1 MATEHEKTELR
12 DAISYWL
19 AECGKASKDARVVR
33 LLTEAHAALST
44 PAPADA
50 SGCSCAEIAGEIDAI
65 LDRASGTYKARNGRM
80 MGIEADD
87 GEKCWIIH
95 SDDLNELRQIAERLA
110 TPTPPRPIDM
120 GEIERALE
128 PFSKAADVKLCA
140 EPGYW
145 SDEKSIKNTDVAS
158 GITFGDLR
166 RARQALA
173 AIKGEG
179 AWIEEN
185 ADA

>member
-1 MATEHEKTELR
+1 MSEDVEPTTASRLDGSEIAR
-12 DAISYWL
+12 RVMDRA
-19 AECGKASKDARVVR
+19 GKGEIDLRVVSSAMG
-33 LLTEAHAALST
+33 EAWDQDFASAILRAALST

-50 SGCSCAEIAGEIDAI
+50 SGPFEFERYVNGVKMAQGITIERETALQAAMR
-65 LDRASGTYKARNGRM
+65 RAVELCPKYQGTV
-80 MGIEADD
+80 
-87 GEKCWIIH
+87 
-95 SDDLNELRQIAERLA
+95 LVLA
-110 TPTPPRPIDM
+110 PPASPTPPRPIDM

-179 AWIEEN
+179 A
-185 ADA
+185 